1 MEHYVIT
8 FRFGNYTM
16 AAYSR
21 LQSLNIRNI
30 KLASVPFAIK
40 TECDLCIIVY
50 DYNTLITVINESVQY
65 PIDNVYEVTRANGSF
80 EYRLMQI

>member
-50 DYNTLITVINESVQY
+50 DYNTLITVLNESFRY
-65 PIDNVYEVTRANGSF
+65 PIDNVYEVTKVDGSYS
-80 EYRLMQI
+80 YRLMQI

>member
-8 FRFGNYTM
+8 FKYGNYTM

-21 LQSLNIRNI
+21 LQSLNISNI
-30 KLASVPFAIK
+30 KLASVPFTIK

-50 DYNTLITVINESVQY
+50 DYNTLVSVLNESVKY
-65 PIDNVYEVTRANGSF
+65 PVDNVYLATKMNGSF
-80 EYRLMQI
+80 VYKLMQI

>member
-8 FRFGNYTM
+8 FKFGNYTM

-30 KLASVPFAIK
+30 KLASVPFSIK

-50 DYNTLITVINESVQY
+50 DLYTLQTVLNESIKY
-65 PIDNVYEVTRANGSF
+65 PIDNVYIATRVNGTYV
-80 EYRLMQI
+80 YRLLEI

>member
-1 MEHYVIT
+1 MEHYIIT

-21 LQSLNIRNI
+21 LQNLNIRNI

-40 TECDLCIIVY
+40 AECDLCIIAY
-50 DYNTLITVINESVQY
+50 DYDTLISVVEESYQY
-65 PIDNVYEVTRANGSF
+65 PIDSIYEASRVNGSYV
-80 EYRLMQI
+80 YRLMQI

>member
-8 FRFGNYTM
+8 FKFGNYTM

-50 DYNTLITVINESVQY
+50 DYNTLITVLNESYRY
-65 PIDNVYEVTRANGSF
+65 PIDNVYEVTRVNGS
-80 EYRLMQI
+80 YVYKLMQI